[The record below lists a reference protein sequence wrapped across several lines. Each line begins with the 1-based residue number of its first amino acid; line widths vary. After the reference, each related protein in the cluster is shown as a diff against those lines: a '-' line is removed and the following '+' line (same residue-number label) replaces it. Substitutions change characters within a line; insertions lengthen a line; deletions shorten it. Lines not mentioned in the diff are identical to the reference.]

1 MKFKTYHLL
10 FLIPILIG
18 INFIDNKYLY
28 NNLVVLTI
36 TITLSSLILFK
47 NFPFMAKTL
56 HTRPIYYEDLE
67 DDDEIDPEMIT
78 KFQRIFTNVI
88 SLLLS
93 IVMAI
98 LFDFWIFKQ
107 DEKNL
112 TWRERLGISGG
123 LLSIYW
129 KVQSYA
135 GSFLLSILINMKEKK
150 QDNIK
155 PTPLASKGNIQ
166 MTSIGNQVSVN
177 I

>member
-1 MKFKTYHLL
+1 M
-10 FLIPILIG
+10 G
-18 INFIDNKYLY
+18 I
-28 NNLVVLTI
+28 
-36 TITLSSLILFK
+36 S
-47 NFPFMAKTL
+47 
-56 HTRPIYYEDLE
+56 E
-67 DDDEIDPEMIT
+67 
-78 KFQRIFTNVI
+78 I

-107 DEKNL
+107 DERHL

-135 GSFLLSILINMKEKK
+135 GNFLLGVLINMKEKK

>member
-18 INFIDNKYLY
+18 INFIDNKYFY

-93 IVMAI
+93 IHC
-98 LFDFWIFKQ
+98 LR
-107 DEKNL
+107 NGYL
-112 TWRERLGISGG
+112 PRL
-123 LLSIYW
+123 
-129 KVQSYA
+129 
-135 GSFLLSILINMKEKK
+135 
-150 QDNIK
+150 
-155 PTPLASKGNIQ
+155 
-166 MTSIGNQVSVN
+166 
-177 I
+177 